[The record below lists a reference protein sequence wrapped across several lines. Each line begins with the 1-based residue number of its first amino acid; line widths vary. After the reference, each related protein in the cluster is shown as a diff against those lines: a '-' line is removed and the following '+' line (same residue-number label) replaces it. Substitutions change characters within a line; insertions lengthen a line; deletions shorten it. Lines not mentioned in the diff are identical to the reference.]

1 MAKDY
6 PYLYGNALDRMEDE
20 PQGPVPIDVQEYS
33 IGEDLMKGIN
43 DIDGARDVVTN
54 SRQKVRKMQY
64 STELRTKLLAFI

>member
-54 SRQKVRKMQY
+54 SRQKVLQMQY

>member
-20 PQGPVPIDVQEYS
+20 PQGPVPIDIQEYS

-43 DIDGARDVVTN
+43 DIDGARYVVTN
-54 SRQKVRKMQY
+54 SRQRVLQMQY
-64 STELRTKLLAFI
+64 STELRSKLLSFI